1 MQLSEHKFHQRVSYS
16 AAPELLRHCTNET
29 TQAALRTQTT
39 SLAPPSGARPTV
51 HYSEMH
57 PKALHSKMH
66 FKNTFTDLLF
76 FCRLEK
82 QQSHGEAYCRCSAAM
97 PKHPNLNKMGH
108 DLSKLNNQCLG
119 FQWYVAVRLKFQQTA
134 YPCTVSVWRVPS
146 GRLEKHA

>member
-51 HYSEMH
+51 RYSEMH

-76 FCRLEK
+76 FAGWKNNSHMEK
-82 QQSHGEAYCRCSAAM
+82 PIVDVPQQCQSIRI
-97 PKHPNLNKMGH
+97 
-108 DLSKLNNQCLG
+108 
-119 FQWYVAVRLKFQQTA
+119 
-134 YPCTVSVWRVPS
+134 
-146 GRLEKHA
+146 

>member
-1 MQLSEHKFHQRVSYS
+1 MNTSFIRGSVILQLLNSQTLHQWNHTS
-16 AAPELLRHCTNET
+16 CTKD
-29 TQAALRTQTT
+29 ADYF
-39 SLAPPSGARPTV
+39 SGASQWSTAN
-51 HYSEMH
+51 S
-57 PKALHSKMH
+57 ALLWNASKGI
-66 FKNTFTDLLF
+66 TFQNAFQEHLHRSSI

-82 QQSHGEAYCRCSAAM
+82 QQSHGEAYCRRSAAM